1 MEEHIKKYSQIAQ
14 TGHYEPPKIEE
25 SKEKDIKKIEPFE
38 IIEPK
43 KDKEDKVEVQMDNN
57 LISVSQQI
65 QKENEDFMTS
75 AKRTFNELINNK
87 KVSYI
92 INPFQDESKGVQMC
106 YKIYSTITCL
116 IILLVL
122 LLSIFYS

>member
-1 MEEHIKKYSQIAQ
+1 MEEHIKKYAQISQ
-14 TGHYEPPKIEE
+14 TGHYEPPKIDED
-25 SKEKDIKKIEPFE
+25 KEKDLKNIEPFN

-43 KDKEDKVEVQMDNN
+43 KEETVRLQMNNN
-57 LISVSQQI
+57 LIDVSQQI
-65 QKENEDFMTS
+65 QKENEDFITS
-75 AKRTFNELINNK
+75 AKRNFNEFINNK

-106 YKIYSTITCL
+106 YKIYSTITCI
-116 IILLVL
+116 IILLVI

>member
-1 MEEHIKKYSQIAQ
+1 MEEHIKKYAQIAQ

-25 SKEKDIKKIEPFE
+25 EKDLKKIEQFD

-43 KDKEDKVEVQMDNN
+43 KETVQLQMDNN
-57 LISVSQQI
+57 LINLSQQI
-65 QKENEDFMTS
+65 QKENEDFITS
-75 AKRTFNELINNK
+75 AKRNFNEFINNK

-106 YKIYSTITCL
+106 YKIYSAITCI
-116 IILLVL
+116 IILLVI

>member
-1 MEEHIKKYSQIAQ
+1 MEEHIKKYAQIAQ
-14 TGHYEPPKIEE
+14 TGHYEPPKIDE
-25 SKEKDIKKIEPFE
+25 EKDLKKIEPFD

-43 KDKEDKVEVQMDNN
+43 KEDTVQIDNN
-57 LISVSQQI
+57 LINVSQQI
-65 QKENEDFMTS
+65 QKENEDFITS
-75 AKRTFNELINNK
+75 VKRNFNEFINNK

-106 YKIYSTITCL
+106 YKIYSTITCI
-116 IILLVL
+116 IILLVI

>member
-1 MEEHIKKYSQIAQ
+1 MEEHIKKYAQIAQ

-25 SKEKDIKKIEPFE
+25 EKDLKKIEQFD

-43 KDKEDKVEVQMDNN
+43 KETVQLQMDNN
-57 LISVSQQI
+57 LINVSQQI
-65 QKENEDFMTS
+65 Q
-75 AKRTFNELINNK
+75 

-106 YKIYSTITCL
+106 YKIYSAITCI
-116 IILLVL
+116 IILLVI